1 MTQEFLHNL
10 WMNPHTEENSGGV
23 VPEVRKPLAR
33 QSGFLDQRVKQRQ
46 DIGRAE
52 EPLQWL
58 GAPCHVR

>member
-52 EPLQWL
+52 EPLQ
-58 GAPCHVR
+58 

>member
-1 MTQEFLHNL
+1 
-10 WMNPHTEENSGGV
+10 MNPHTEENSGGV
-23 VPEVRKPLAR
+23 VTEVRKPLAR

-58 GAPCHVR
+58 GAP